1 MRIKLREA
9 RQAARMTQGA
19 LALESDVPQPVI
31 CGIETGKRR
40 EPTIQTVARL
50 ARALGC
56 TIDSLIEWEEAD
68 G

>member
-1 MRIKLREA
+1 MRLERKMSQI
-9 RQAARMTQGA
+9 A
-19 LALESDVPQPVI
+19 LALESDVPQPII

-40 EPTIQTVARL
+40 EPTIQTIARL

>member
-1 MRIKLREA
+1 
-9 RQAARMTQGA
+9 MTQGA